1 MQNSKNEQSVDRT
14 RMVENFTNFLI
25 NLGRM
30 CNLIKF
36 TRLRD
41 RKFDE
46 FILQAFIALLASF
59 SRKIDIPSDYL
70 GGG

>member
-1 MQNSKNEQSVDRT
+1 MQNYPSKNEQSDDRT
-14 RMVENFTNFLI
+14 RMIENFINFLL

-41 RKFDE
+41 SKFDE
-46 FILQAFIALLASF
+46 FILQAFITLLASV
-59 SRKIDIPSDYL
+59 SRKIDTQRTT
-70 GGG
+70 